1 MTARQLL
8 MNRGGVDIDGA
19 QRQKMR
25 PTVCAACGKGV
36 TMAIWDKETEQLYC
50 GRCIPPLPVPTKSPQ
65 AKATQESA
73 YDELMMRLSL
83 GPGEG
88 RNE

>member
-1 MTARQLL
+1 M
-8 MNRGGVDIDGA
+8 DIDGA
-19 QRQKMR
+19 QRQRMR

-36 TMAIWDKETEQLYC
+36 TIAIWDKGTEQLYC
-50 GRCIPPLPVPTKSPQ
+50 SHCIPPLPVTTKSPRT
-65 AKATQESA
+65 KATQESA